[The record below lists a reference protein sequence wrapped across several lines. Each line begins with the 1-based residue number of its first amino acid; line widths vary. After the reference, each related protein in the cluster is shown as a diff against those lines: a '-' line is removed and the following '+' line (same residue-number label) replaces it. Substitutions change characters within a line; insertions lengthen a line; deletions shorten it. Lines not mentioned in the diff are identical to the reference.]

1 MQLCNLHGNGKVT
14 MQKPR
19 NEKLSMANSRSHE
32 LGLALGALSIMA
44 AVIVGFGLLFQIGAS
59 AKPMDNVAFSGA
71 IKHANLMRL
80 DKKFAELNT
89 LPGKAI
95 TIPNL
100 DMPFGD
106 NLDKNLKSVDLFGR
120 VFTREEMCLAQAVYF
135 EARSE
140 PLVGQVAIA
149 EVILNRIVDPRYPDT
164 ACDVVFQNQHLRNK
178 CQFSFACDGQS
189 DRPKN
194 TGAWEKSLKVVA
206 LVMKGERSGVAKR
219 ATHYHAANVSPR
231 WSAHLS
237 KLGQVGSHIF
247 YREESI

>member
-1 MQLCNLHGNGKVT
+1 MQN
-14 MQKPR
+14 PR
-19 NEKLSMANSRSHE
+19 NEKLSTTNSRSHE
-32 LGLALGALSIMA
+32 LGLALGAISIMA
-44 AVIVGFGLLFQIGAS
+44 AVVVGFGLLFQIGAS

-80 DKKFAELNT
+80 DRKFAELNA
-89 LPGKAI
+89 LPGTAI

-100 DMPFGD
+100 DMPRGD
-106 NLDKNLKSVDLFGR
+106 NLDKTLKSVDLFGR

-135 EARSE
+135 EGRSE

-149 EVILNRIVDPRYPDT
+149 EVILNRIVDARYPDT

-178 CQFSFACDGQS
+178 CQFSFACDGLS

-194 TGAWEKSLKVVA
+194 AGAWEKSLKVVA

-219 ATHYHAANVSPR
+219 ATHYHASYVSPR

-237 KLGQVGSHIF
+237 KLGQVGRHIF
-247 YREESI
+247 YREETI